1 MYLIFNFFILKSYL
15 FAIVTSLTIYWFL
28 GYNSDQEEAIYETLG
43 NNLVA
48 VVYNNKFLKLKIVK
62 FKIQFFF
69 CKSIFI
75 FIFLSKQIKLT
86 KINKIQQHIKVN
98 KSDFCM
104 VLKQK

>member
-62 FKIQFFF
+62 FKIQIFFVNQYSFFF
-69 CKSIFI
+69 
-75 FIFLSKQIKLT
+75 FLVSKL
-86 KINKIQQHIKVN
+86 N
-98 KSDFCM
+98 
-104 VLKQK
+104 